1 MRTDSVWAAADTT
14 PEAIEQALRALLIER
29 HAANPNSSPARVL
42 NLIVVVDRQWSGEI
56 ANRLAQVGDYH
67 ASRTIV
73 CQVDPGRR
81 TLDATVSVASD
92 DDAGGARSRAVELVV
107 LDIGPH
113 HLPSLETILDP
124 VVVTDLLTVAWSPH
138 GHDDALDALL
148 RIAQVVLFDSV
159 DDPVPFDALCRAAML
174 AGRARVVDLAWL
186 RSAPWRERL
195 AALFDPPND
204 LRRELDRF
212 SAVTIRHERG
222 STAAALLL
230 LGWLADRL
238 GWTPGPLASG
248 PRGVISGSLY
258 ALDRE
263 VRLTLES
270 SRLDVRGL
278 AGVTI
283 ETTAGRSIA
292 LDRGPGGLHAVRREP
307 GGDEHPWT
315 IMGASRGEGGILGEG
330 IRQALLRDPLYRPA
344 LLAAQ
349 ALAG

>member
-29 HAANPNSSPARVL
+29 HTANPNASPARVL

-73 CQVDPGRR
+73 CQVEPGRR
-81 TLDATVSVASD
+81 ALDATVSVASD
-92 DDAGGARSRAVELVV
+92 DEAGGARSQAVELVV

-113 HLPSLETILDP
+113 HLPGLETILDP

-138 GHDDALDALL
+138 GHDEAVDALL

-159 DDPVPFDALCRAAML
+159 DDPVPVDALARAALL
-174 AGRARVVDLAWL
+174 ADRARVVDLAWL

-204 LRRELDRF
+204 LRPDLERF
-212 SAVTIRHERG
+212 SAVTIRHERS

-230 LGWLADRL
+230 LGWLTDRL
-238 GWTPGPLASG
+238 GWAAAPFDNEEPGLVSG
-248 PRGVISGSLY
+248 TVHAR
-258 ALDRE
+258 DHE
-263 VRLTLES
+263 VRLRLES

-307 GGDEHPWT
+307 GGDEHLWT
-315 IMGASRGEGGILGEG
+315 IMGASRGEGGVLGEG

-344 LLAAQ
+344 LLAAR